1 MPFYANWHP
10 VLLSRVSWR
19 LLAILLLCGATNA
32 QAQTTSSE
40 TVEEI
45 LRKSDSLMRGDTQT
59 GIYSL
64 IIVRPDWQRTIEFEF
79 WSVGTDRAFIR
90 IMEPVKER
98 GVTFLKIKRE
108 MWQYV
113 PRINRVIKIPPS
125 MMLQSWMGSGF
136 TNDDLVRESSL
147 IDDYT
152 HKLLG
157 EVETSEGLAYHI
169 ELTPK
174 PEAPIAW
181 ARLLYWV
188 RKADYV
194 PLRAEFF
201 NERGSRVRT
210 IAHSDIR
217 NEGGRTIP
225 TRLELVEDRWPDRKT
240 IMILNDLMFDQA
252 ISPSVFTQSNLRRT
266 R

>member
-1 MPFYANWHP
+1 MLHHANRQPALLPFS
-10 VLLSRVSWR
+10 SRI
-19 LLAILLLCGATNA
+19 LAIFLLCGAMHA
-32 QAQTTSSE
+32 QAQTAPSE
-40 TVEEI
+40 TVVEI
-45 LRKSDSLMRGDTQT
+45 LRKSDSLMRGETQT
-59 GIYSL
+59 GLYSL
-64 IIVRPDWQRTIEFEF
+64 VIVRPDWQRTIEFEF
-79 WSVGTDRAFIR
+79 WSVGTDQTFIR
-90 IMEPVKER
+90 IKEPIKER
-98 GVTFLKIKRE
+98 GVSFLKIKRE
-108 MWQYV
+108 MWQYI

-136 TNDDLVRESSL
+136 TNDDLVRESSI

-157 EVETSEGLAYHI
+157 EEGTPEGMAYHI

-174 PEAPIAW
+174 PEAPVAW

-217 NEGGRTIP
+217 SEGGRTLP

-240 IMILNDLMFDQA
+240 ILILNDLTFDQA
-252 ISPSVFTQSNLRRT
+252 INPSVFTQSNLRRT